1 MKSKAKPRK
10 IEEKTVFVIRDGEK
24 VVLRKRPQKGLLA
37 GMYEFPNASG
47 HLTEEE
53 ALLWAKGQNLSPIR
67 IQKLEPA
74 KHIFSHVEWHMAGYE
89 VEVKEIKDK
98 KTDLLFVELEKL
110 RTEYPIPNAFAAY
123 KKHLGLLEGK

>member
-1 MKSKAKPRK
+1 MLFRSERTVLLICRNGTEFVLEKR
-10 IEEKTVFVIRDGEK
+10 EE
-24 VVLRKRPQKGLLA
+24 KGLLA
-37 GMYEFPNASG
+37 GLYEFPNFLGPFS
-47 HLTEEE
+47 EE
-53 ALLWAKGQNLSPIR
+53 AIKQYLKGHGLALKKIVP
-67 IQKLEPA
+67 LGFA
-74 KHIFSHVEWHMAGYE
+74 KHIFSHVEWHMAGYK

>member
-1 MKSKAKPRK
+1 
-10 IEEKTVFVIRDGEK
+10 
-24 VVLRKRPQKGLLA
+24 
-37 GMYEFPNASG
+37 
-47 HLTEEE
+47 
-53 ALLWAKGQNLSPIR
+53 
-67 IQKLEPA
+67 
-74 KHIFSHVEWHMAGYE
+74 MAGYE